1 MAVTQTG
8 RIVLLGVARSGT
20 TWLASAMGHARST
33 RVVRE
38 PDNVDA
44 DPQGR
49 AVGRMGFGPYPI
61 IDRGTDS
68 PQFRALWDVSFSG
81 RVPNRRGA
89 RRAAGMVM
97 RRLPRALREPLF
109 RRTARTLAAL
119 PGRAPHVV
127 VKSTYGI
134 FAIDWLLDNY
144 GPRVVVLQRH
154 PLNVIASW
162 VDVGIHGFDLLDRPL
177 IRERFLD
184 PLVIAP
190 LPRDASQLEIVAE
203 WVGLLAFVLS
213 QQVAR
218 HPEWLVVTHEDLCVD
233 PPVRIRSVCEQL
245 GLEWTEAADGF
256 VRDSNRPG
264 EGFSQFRRFSDLP
277 ERWRQ
282 RFSDDEIVRIEAV
295 LRRFPS
301 AGWVRG
307 PAAVAPDR

>member
-127 VKSTYGI
+127 V
-134 FAIDWLLDNY
+134 A
-144 GPRVVVLQRH
+144 
-154 PLNVIASW
+154 
-162 VDVGIHGFDLLDRPL
+162 HGESGVRSDRLEAAALDLLSPKHVTSLQPAVGHTMSACGAVNLAGACLMLADERIPAIPTL
-177 IRERFLD
+177 ESPEMKLPFAMNEVNERFETA
-184 PLVIAP
+184 LVNAIEPDSTASSALIA
-190 LPRDASQLEIVAE
+190 RV
-203 WVGLLAFVLS
+203 
-213 QQVAR
+213 
-218 HPEWLVVTHEDLCVD
+218 
-233 PPVRIRSVCEQL
+233 
-245 GLEWTEAADGF
+245 
-256 VRDSNRPG
+256 
-264 EGFSQFRRFSDLP
+264 
-277 ERWRQ
+277 
-282 RFSDDEIVRIEAV
+282 
-295 LRRFPS
+295 
-301 AGWVRG
+301 
-307 PAAVAPDR
+307 